1 MSARD
6 AKSFGVNAVMIH
18 CRHAAQVS
26 QHRVTHVSTADLQN
40 GQEVQSGSVHYKH
53 LDGRAGAALQ
63 RGTALVGQPIKAK
76 AIQLCLN

>member
-6 AKSFGVNAVMIH
+6 GKSFGVNTAMIH
-18 CRHAAQVS
+18 CGHAAQVS
-26 QHRVTHVSTADLQN
+26 QHHVTHASTADLQS

-53 LDGRAGAALQ
+53 LDGREGAALQ
-63 RGTALVGQPIKAK
+63 RETALVGRSIKAK

>member
-6 AKSFGVNAVMIH
+6 GKSFGVDAAMIH
-18 CRHAAQVS
+18 CRHAAEVS
-26 QHRVTHVSTADLQN
+26 QRCVTRVSTADLQS

-53 LDGRAGAALQ
+53 LDGREGAALQ
-63 RGTALVGQPIKAK
+63 RGTALVGRPIKAK